1 MVGVF
6 YVAAGGKTLGNAT
19 DLDVFLLQ
27 LANEIEGGC
36 FTFNTGVEG
45 DDDFLD
51 GLIVYAVEKR
61 LDVKLIW
68 ANAVHRADNATKNVI
83 KATVGATVLNGVDV
97 AGFFDNANLMGI
109 ALIAFANWA
118 KRFVSEVKAA
128 LAVVDTVAAV
138 INGAREAV
146 A

>member
-1 MVGVF
+1 M
-6 YVAAGGKTLGNAT
+6 
-19 DLDVFLLQ
+19 
-27 LANEIEGGC
+27 
-36 FTFNTGVEG
+36 
-45 DDDFLD
+45 
-51 GLIVYAVEKR
+51 
-61 LDVKLIW
+61 
-68 ANAVHRADNATKNVI
+68 I